1 MTSMT
6 DAAEVTETNP
16 NRRSRRDGSAGSS
29 RGERPLRS
37 ALRRLEE
44 ALEHAGP
51 IRVSDRTR
59 VALQTGLAMVLAYGV
74 ALAMDW
80 HKPYWAGLAVAFCG
94 LGSIGESLHKGMQ
107 RVLGTLVAL
116 VLAFVVLSLF
126 IQDRWLFLLA
136 LSLWTAF
143 CNYMSMTSA
152 RSYFW
157 YVAGFSLP
165 LLTVT
170 GGGVPA
176 QTFDVVVLRAQ
187 QTLLGVLSFTLVA
200 VLLLPVGS
208 GHGLAARAAEL
219 VSALRGLARDN
230 SVFSLDSA
238 ACVAAND
245 LAGLDIGATG
255 YHMRQTSREKGAAPG
270 TDTSLYRASALGP
283 GINWRPTSLPGFQLA
298 FRSYYEFGA

>member
-16 NRRSRRDGSAGSS
+16 NRRSRREGSAGSS
-29 RGERPLRS
+29 RGEGPLRS

-44 ALEHAGP
+44 TLEHAGP

-80 HKPYWAGLAVAFCG
+80 HKPYWAGLAVALCA
-94 LGSIGESLHKGMQ
+94 LGSVGESLHKGMQ

-116 VLAFVVLSLF
+116 VLSFVVLSLF

-136 LSLWTAF
+136 GSLWTVF
-143 CNYMSMTSA
+143 CSYLSMTSA

-157 YVAGFSLP
+157 IVAGFSLP
-165 LLTVT
+165 LLTI
-170 GGGVPA
+170 GGGGMPV

-200 VLLLPVGS
+200 VLLLPVSS
-208 GHGLAARAAEL
+208 GRSLATRTAEL
-219 VSALRGLARDN
+219 VSILRELARDAFSKL
-230 SVFSLDSA
+230 SVITTPNAAEADPDPHGSMQRWKRSA
-238 ACVAAND
+238 HRQRAPWAHCLNCLQRPSWTPTRFGRVGMLGETHCVICHN
-245 LAGLDIGATG
+245 
-255 YHMRQTSREKGAAPG
+255 
-270 TDTSLYRASALGP
+270 
-283 GINWRPTSLPGFQLA
+283 
-298 FRSYYEFGA
+298 